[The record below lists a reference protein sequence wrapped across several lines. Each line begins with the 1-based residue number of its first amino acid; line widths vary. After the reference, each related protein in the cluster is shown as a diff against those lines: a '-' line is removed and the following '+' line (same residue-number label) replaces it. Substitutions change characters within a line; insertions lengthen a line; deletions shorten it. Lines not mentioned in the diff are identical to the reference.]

1 MKQKGS
7 APQLF
12 TPRNN
17 CPAHHRA
24 RDLIVSEQSRGKDN
38 STEFT
43 WTEKVMEKYQPVC
56 KPTGCAISQ
65 EVKYVNYKGN
75 E

>member
-1 MKQKGS
+1 MKLQ
-7 APQLF
+7 
-12 TPRNN
+12 
-17 CPAHHRA
+17 RA
-24 RDLIVSEQSRGKDN
+24 RIGSEQSRGKDN

-65 EVKYVNYKGN
+65 EVKYINYKGN